1 VRTAQRLSHVSRHC
15 AERSAGPARFQ
26 AAGLPRY
33 AAAPLKEDSRARAWL
48 SGGWHYDVESREQ
61 HILASIDADRSAIQ
75 RVLANEMMGRLKSEV
90 LEERIRDIE
99 RQLATAAEP
108 ALLIRRL
115 RTIPGIGVL
124 TATALVAV
132 VGDVQRFPSAR
143 HFASYLGLT
152 PREHSSGQRRHLG
165 AISKQGDIY
174 LRMLFIHGAR
184 SVLHHAK
191 SKTAP
196 ATDRLRT
203 WALQV
208 ERLRGHNK
216 AAVALANKL
225 ARIVWRSGGAGT
237 TSPPCLWSD
246 PPEGRAHPRL
256 RGTRH

>member
-1 VRTAQRLSHVSRHC
+1 
-15 AERSAGPARFQ
+15 
-26 AAGLPRY
+26 
-33 AAAPLKEDSRARAWL
+33 
-48 SGGWHYDVESREQ
+48 
-61 HILASIDADRSAIQ
+61 
-75 RVLANEMMGRLKSEV
+75 
-90 LEERIRDIE
+90 
-99 RQLATAAEP
+99 LATAAEP
-108 ALLIRRL
+108 ALLVRRL

-165 AISKQGDIY
+165 AISKQGDTY
-174 LRMLFIHGAR
+174 LRRLFIHGAR

-203 WALQV
+203 WVLQV

-225 ARIVWRSGGAGT
+225 ARIAWAVWRNGNDFAGV
-237 TSPPCLWSD
+237 P
-246 PPEGRAHPRL
+246 AV
-256 RGTRH
+256 